1 MSDAPR
7 RRRHAGQ
14 PRRPQSSQ
22 FPLVPLAIVIVL
34 AGGFAIGAFFSQHR
48 EARDIAK
55 TSTTTKRDVPPA
67 QLAPLTA
74 EPTAALSAEPTAQ
87 PAASPQPSDTPLG
100 ASISPAATGQ
110 KVPAPDA
117 LTAGSKRPAR
127 KMIAAAKP
135 TVAATVPPPPSSAP
149 TVPKPHPAPLPSSRR
164 ARASAAQTPTGS
176 SSAAPVLSGAPD
188 HVVRA
193 YLSALIRGDQRA
205 ANTALGRGPDS
216 GNSFP
221 EQDFIDAKSHIKS
234 LHTTASSDGGYT
246 VETEVEGAKGLYF
259 VTFQVQKTPDG
270 YVIGDH
276 SYIKP

>member
-1 MSDAPR
+1 MVA
-7 RRRHAGQ
+7 
-14 PRRPQSSQ
+14 
-22 FPLVPLAIVIVL
+22 
-34 AGGFAIGAFFSQHR
+34 
-48 EARDIAK
+48 
-55 TSTTTKRDVPPA
+55 
-67 QLAPLTA
+67 
-74 EPTAALSAEPTAQ
+74 
-87 PAASPQPSDTPLG
+87 
-100 ASISPAATGQ
+100 
-110 KVPAPDA
+110 
-117 LTAGSKRPAR
+117 
-127 KMIAAAKP
+127 P
-135 TVAATVPPPPSSAP
+135 TVAATVPPPPSTAP

-164 ARASAAQTPTGS
+164 ARASAAQTPTVS
-176 SSAAPVLSGAPD
+176 SSAAPVLSGGPD

-193 YLSALIRGDQRA
+193 YLSALIRGDERA

-246 VETEVEGAKGLYF
+246 VETEVEAAKGLYF